1 MMIIGKRFNIYLLVT
16 LAAALACGCQSP
28 AERQAKKALSTLRL
42 HLESGSDR
50 TKTTESIPVYR
61 EKPMWVNVQ
70 KTPFLSEAN
79 VTTAS
84 VVDEVGG
91 YSLRIQFDDDSKVLL
106 EECTT
111 RNRGRRI
118 AIFSQFAPQMKEY
131 RWLAA
136 PVINHRISDGVL
148 VFTPDA
154 TREEAQEIADGLNN
168 VGKKTH
174 TWIDKPWGEK

>member
-1 MMIIGKRFNIYLLVT
+1 MTIRGERFNTYLL
-16 LAAALACGCQSP
+16 LALAVVLACGCQSSG
-28 AERQAKKALSTLRL
+28 EKQSKKWLSTLRL
-42 HLESGSDR
+42 HLETSSTD
-50 TKTTESIPVYR
+50 KKSVESIPVYR
-61 EKPMWVNVQ
+61 EKPIWVSVQ

-79 VTTAS
+79 IASAS

-91 YSLRIQFDDDSKVLL
+91 YVLRIEFDGDGKIML

-118 AIFSQFAPQMKEY
+118 AIFSQFAKELKDF

-136 PVINHRISDGVL
+136 PVINHRITDGVL

-154 TREEAQEIADGLNN
+154 TREEADEIAQGLKN
-168 VGKKTH
+168 VFKKTH
-174 TWIDKPWGEK
+174 SWIDK